1 MRITDVV
8 WEIIDNGLYL
18 LHLIA
23 VLFIGVSA
31 VACPIWLGMIHGELV
46 AIREQIKAVEL
57 KPDDG
62 PAPVLPRVLPRVR
75 RIGEEAE

>member
-1 MRITDVV
+1 
-8 WEIIDNGLYL
+8 
-18 LHLIA
+18 

-62 PAPVLPRVLPRVR
+62 PGPVLPRVFPRVR
-75 RIGEEAE
+75 RIGEEGQ